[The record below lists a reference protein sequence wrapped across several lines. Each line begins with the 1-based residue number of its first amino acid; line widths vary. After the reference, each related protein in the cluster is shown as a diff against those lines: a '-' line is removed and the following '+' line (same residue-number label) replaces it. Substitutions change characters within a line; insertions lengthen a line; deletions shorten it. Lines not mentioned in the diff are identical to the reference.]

1 MTIENFLAWKT
12 KFDAEM
18 AESNKRKLDN
28 DTTKNKLS
36 GINADLGYILQFY

>member
-18 AESNKRKLDN
+18 AELNKQKLEN
-28 DTTKNKLS
+28 DPIKSKLT
-36 GINADLGYILQFY
+36 GENFLV

>member
-18 AESNKRKLDN
+18 AELNKCKLEN
-28 DTTKNKLS
+28 DPNKSKLS
-36 GINADLGYILQFY
+36 GK